1 MLYISE
7 DKDGG
12 EVVNLTRGDDACLEV
27 PMKNA
32 DGEFYKM
39 GETEY
44 LIFGVRRVPR
54 LDSELLISIESAPG
68 SNRIIFSHADTA
80 DQDVGEYSAEVQLMT
95 AEGKRITVWPLPQ
108 GRQRIKENI
117 NRKNFVLMPEVVYT

>member
-7 DKDGG
+7 AKDGS
-12 EVVNLTRGDDACLEV
+12 EVINLTRGDDACLEI
-27 PMKNA
+27 PMENSEK
-32 DGEFYKM
+32 ESYTM

-44 LIFGVRRVPR
+44 LIFGVRKIPSK
-54 LDSELLISIESAPG
+54 DSELLINIESAPG
-68 SNRIIFSHADTA
+68 SNRIVFNHVDTA
-80 DQDVGEYSAEVQLMT
+80 DLEIGEYSAEVQLMT

>member
-1 MLYISE
+1 MLFISE
-7 DKDGG
+7 DKDGN
-12 EVVNLTRGDDACLEV
+12 EVVNLTRGDDECLEV
-27 PMKNA
+27 PMVNSE
-32 DGEFYKM
+32 DEPYTM

-54 LDSELLISIESAPG
+54 IDSELLISIESAPG
-68 SNRIIFSHADTA
+68 SNRIIFQHVDTA
-80 DQDVGEYSAEVQLMT
+80 DLDVGEYSAEAQLMT

-117 NRKNFVLMPEVVYT
+117 NRKNFVLMPEVVYS